1 MYVFLDYRIKNAF
14 VLEAITSGRSEVGG
28 RSPRDLADRT
38 ELRIF
43 SPTLDKS
50 IPPPRNQKAE
60 TMKKILENLETLA
73 QIAIIAGGRVSCISI
88 ARYRIGRLKPHYLKL
103 VREIG

>member
-1 MYVFLDYRIKNAF
+1 MHF

-50 IPPPRNQKAE
+50 IPPPRNQNTE

-73 QIAIIAGGRVSCISI
+73 QIAIAGGRVSCISI
-88 ARYRIGRLKPHYLKL
+88 ERYRIGRLKPHYLKL
-103 VREIG
+103 VREIGSG